1 MNRSQDLTIMQQGFS
16 ELEEELNMYKQQ
28 LAKYQQQM
36 EGQIALNNEEIKR
49 TRYELGEMRTLRDK
63 AERELKER
71 GRNIKLL

>member
-1 MNRSQDLTIMQQGFS
+1 MNRSQDLIIMQQGFS

-36 EGQIALNNEEIKR
+36 EGQLALKNEEIKI
-49 TRYELGEMRTLRDK
+49 TRYELGEMRTLKDK

-71 GRNIKLL
+71 GRTIKLL

>member
-36 EGQIALNNEEIKR
+36 EGQLALKNEEIKI
-49 TRYELGEMRTLRDK
+49 TRYELGEMRTLKDK

-71 GRNIKLL
+71 GRTIKLL